1 MCNLAATLYSQEQWK
16 EAEEQ
21 FVQVVEVSSTVLGK
35 QYPLT
40 LTNMHNLA
48 ATYENQGRWEEAEK
62 LLI

>member
-1 MCNLAATLYSQEQWK
+1 MEGGRGAVCP
-16 EAEEQ
+16 
-21 FVQVVEVSSTVLGK
+21 SSGDEFNGLGK

-40 LTNMHNLA
+40 LINMHNLA